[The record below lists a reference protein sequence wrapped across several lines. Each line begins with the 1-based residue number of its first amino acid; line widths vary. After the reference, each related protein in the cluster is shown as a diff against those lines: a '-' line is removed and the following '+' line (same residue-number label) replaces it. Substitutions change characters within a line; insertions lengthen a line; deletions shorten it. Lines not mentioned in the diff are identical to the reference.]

1 MQFAHLVFWYL
12 MAGIDDS
19 ESIQMTQYNKR
30 ELWAFLTELLSSCE
44 ESLTTQQAEQLQ
56 HQQQQDIADTS
67 I

>member
-1 MQFAHLVFWYL
+1 MLKNFLLDRSRKSTQFAHLVFWYL

-44 ESLTTQQAEQLQ
+44 ENLTLQLQ
-56 HQQQQDIADTS
+56 Q
-67 I
+67 

>member
-1 MQFAHLVFWYL
+1 MLKNFLLDRSRKSTQFAHLVFWYL

-44 ESLTTQQAEQLQ
+44 ENLTLQL
-56 HQQQQDIADTS
+56 
-67 I
+67 

>member
-44 ESLTTQQAEQLQ
+44 ESLTTQQALQLQ
-56 HQQQQDIADTS
+56 H
-67 I
+67 